1 MTMLKIEVTWQ
12 VEDGYVGKS
21 RPQYTTFRI
30 DKEDWEDYTEQDKM
44 DCVDEYVDD
53 DFREKMCP
61 CWSPEDIKI
70 TEEE

>member
-21 RPQYTTFRI
+21 RPQHTTFRI
-30 DKEDWEDYTEQDKM
+30 DKEDWELYDEQDKM
-44 DCVDEYVDD
+44 DCVDEYIEG
-53 DFREKMCP
+53 DFRVKIGP
-61 CWSPEDIKI
+61 AWSPEDIKI